1 MEKQLIT
8 RLKVT
13 CGMQQMN
20 QLQGMLQD
28 YNAVKE
34 ETKEFETYLST
45 NNSQAQQP
53 AGPNPNVDFT
63 I

>member
-1 MEKQLIT
+1 
-8 RLKVT
+8 
-13 CGMQQMN
+13 MQQMN

-53 AGPNPNVDFT
+53 AGANANVDFT